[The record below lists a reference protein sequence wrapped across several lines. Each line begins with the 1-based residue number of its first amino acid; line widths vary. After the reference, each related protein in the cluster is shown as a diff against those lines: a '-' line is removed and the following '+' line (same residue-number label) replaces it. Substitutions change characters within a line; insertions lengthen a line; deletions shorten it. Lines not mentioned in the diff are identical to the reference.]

1 MSRRSNDSAGER
13 ESPVTQL
20 KLAVLISGSGT
31 NLQALIDACAKA
43 NYPASISLVISN
55 IEKAAGLARAKRANI
70 PSLVIR
76 HTDFRERRAFDDALS
91 AALKAVDVDLICLAG
106 FMRVLGQPFVDQWQ
120 DRIINIHP
128 ALLPAF
134 IGLHT
139 HRRALEAGVRITGC
153 TVHYVRAE
161 VDVGPIIAQAA
172 VAVLPGD
179 NEESLSQ
186 RVLKQ
191 EHRLYPLAVELIARG
206 HVQIEGGNTH
216 LESAWASDDAALIN
230 PRPVTEKQKGP

>member
-1 MSRRSNDSAGER
+1 MTEARGSLRLGF
-13 ESPVTQL
+13 
-20 KLAVLISGSGT
+20 LASHSGT

-43 NYPASISLVISN
+43 NYPARISLVISN

-128 ALLPAF
+128 ADTALHQGLNAYEWAF
-134 IGLHT
+134 EKKFKKTCITIHYIDEGVDTGLVIKKNPVDLSNAKTLDEVKKRGLEVEHVAYSK
-139 HRRALEAGVRITGC
+139 AL
-153 TVHYVRAE
+153 
-161 VDVGPIIAQAA
+161 
-172 VAVLPGD
+172 
-179 NEESLSQ
+179 
-186 RVLKQ
+186 
-191 EHRLYPLAVELIARG
+191 
-206 HVQIEGGNTH
+206 NTLFLNH
-216 LESAWASDDAALIN
+216 
-230 PRPVTEKQKGP
+230 

>member
-31 NLQALIDACAKA
+31 NLQALINACAKA
-43 NYPASISLVISN
+43 NYPARISLVISN

-128 ALLPAF
+128 ADTALHQGLNAYEWAF
-134 IGLHT
+134 EKKFKKTCITIHYIDEGVDTGLVIKKNPVDLSNAKTLDEVKKRGLEVEHVAYSK
-139 HRRALEAGVRITGC
+139 AL
-153 TVHYVRAE
+153 
-161 VDVGPIIAQAA
+161 
-172 VAVLPGD
+172 
-179 NEESLSQ
+179 
-186 RVLKQ
+186 
-191 EHRLYPLAVELIARG
+191 
-206 HVQIEGGNTH
+206 NTLFLNH
-216 LESAWASDDAALIN
+216 
-230 PRPVTEKQKGP
+230 